1 MTLTASQRR
10 RVEEPPAS
18 SSCRNPPPSQPAS
31 QLARTAA
38 PARSHQQNRPPI
50 RAHGHRLRQNTS
62 GRLHWSGVVPPV
74 RAHIRVRQPA
84 RPPSTGQGPD
94 VYMAG
99 KQPGQGRQAVPRKPL
114 HPLQSR
120 TRKACL
126 MHPSALPPSVRPS
139 VRPSLRIPRQGVEQ
153 ENRKAAIQPRF
164 RDAGCHAIYATPKP
178 ARMSILTYS
187 LAVLAHPPPG
197 CRARMAEA

>member
-126 MHPSALPPSVRPS
+126 MHPSAPPSVRPS
-139 VRPSLRIPRQGVEQ
+139 VCPSLPADTKAGGGTGKPEGSHPTTFPRCGMPCH
-153 ENRKAAIQPRF
+153 I
-164 RDAGCHAIYATPKP
+164 CHAQTCQNVD
-178 ARMSILTYS
+178 TYLFS
-187 LAVLAHPPPG
+187 CGSSPPPT
-197 CRARMAEA
+197 RMQSQDG